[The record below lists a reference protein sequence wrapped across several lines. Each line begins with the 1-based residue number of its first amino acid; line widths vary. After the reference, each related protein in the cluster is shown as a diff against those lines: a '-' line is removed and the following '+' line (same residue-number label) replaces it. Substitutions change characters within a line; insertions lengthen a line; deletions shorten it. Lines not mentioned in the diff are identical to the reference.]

1 MKLISTDDHL
11 IEHPRVWLD
20 RLPRADLEHAP
31 RIVEVERAGSVPAES
46 WLYEGTLYPNMALN
60 AVAGK
65 PREEFGI
72 EPTRF
77 DEIRPGAYDPAA
89 RVEDMDIDGVQA
101 QLCFPTFP
109 KFCGTVFLRSKDHD
123 LGRRCVQAWNDYSI
137 EEWCGAAPDRLI
149 PIMLL
154 PLWDVEASVIEIER
168 CAARGVKA
176 ISFPEN
182 PAPLGLPS
190 FHTDHWDP
198 VFAAA
203 QDADL
208 PLCMHFGSSGRPP
221 ETSADAPKAVSI
233 SLYGLNSMATT
244 SDLLFS
250 NVFKKFDR
258 LKIALSE
265 GGIGWMPYMLER
277 IDYTWE
283 RHRFYTGI
291 DLHQRPSEL
300 FQRHFWGC
308 YIDDVF
314 GLKNRYDI
322 GVDRITWECDYP
334 HSDSQFPHSREHA
347 AEVLA
352 DVPDDE
358 AHRIVELNARE
369 LLGFTADLTEAV
381 SARVGAT

>member
-1 MKLISTDDHL
+1 MPLRDHMKLISTDDHV
-11 IEHPRVWLD
+11 IEHPRVFAD
-20 RLPRADLEHAP
+20 RLPVADLEAGP
-31 RIVEVERAGSVPAES
+31 RIVEVPRDGAPPTQA
-46 WLYEGTLYPNMALN
+46 WLYESELHHNTALN

-65 PREEFGI
+65 PREEFGV

-77 DEIRPGAYDPAA
+77 DEIRVGAYDPRA
-89 RVEDMDIDGVQA
+89 RVADMDIDGVQA

-109 KFCGTVFLRSKDHD
+109 RFSGTVFLRSQDKA
-123 LGRRCVQAWNDYSI
+123 LAARCIAAWNDFSI
-137 EEWCGAAPDRLI
+137 DEWCAAAPDRLI
-149 PIMLL
+149 PLILL
-154 PLWDVEASVIEIER
+154 PLWDVAASVAEIDR
-168 CAARGVKA
+168 CASKGAKA

-190 FHTDHWDP
+190 FHTTHWDP

-221 ETSADAPKAVSI
+221 ETAADAPKAVAI

-250 NVFKKFDR
+250 KVFQRFDR

-265 GGIGWMPYMLER
+265 GGIGWVPYMLER

-283 RHRFYTGI
+283 RHRYYTGI
-291 DLHQRPSEL
+291 DIDQRPSEL
-300 FQRHFWGC
+300 FRRHFWGC
-308 YIDDVF
+308 YIDDEF
-314 GLKNRYDI
+314 GLKNRYDV

-334 HSDSQFPHSREHA
+334 HSDSQFPHSRKHA
-347 AEVLA
+347 TESLR

-369 LLGFTADLTEAV
+369 LLNFTADLA
-381 SARVGAT
+381 

>member
-1 MKLISTDDHL
+1 VPLRDHMKLISTDDHV
-11 IEHPRVWLD
+11 IEHPGVWTD
-20 RLPRADLEHAP
+20 RLAGADLEQGP
-31 RIVEVERAGSVPAES
+31 RIVEVPREEGPPAQA
-46 WLYEGTLYPNMALN
+46 WLYEGELHYNTALN

-65 PREEFGI
+65 PREEFGV

-77 DEIRPGAYDPAA
+77 DEIRAGAYDPKA
-89 RVEDMDIDGVQA
+89 RVADMDLDGVQA

-109 KFCGTVFLRSKDHD
+109 RFSGTVFLRAKDKD
-123 LGRRCVQAWNDYSI
+123 LAGRCVSAWNDFSI
-137 EEWCGAAPDRLI
+137 DEWCAAAPDRLI
-149 PIMLL
+149 PLMLL
-154 PLWDVEASVIEIER
+154 PLWDVGASVAEIER
-168 CAARGVKA
+168 CAAGGAKA

-190 FHTDHWDP
+190 FHTPHWDP

-203 QDADL
+203 QEADL

-221 ETSADAPKAVSI
+221 ETSEDAPKAVAI

-250 NVFKKFDR
+250 KVFQRFDR

-265 GGIGWMPYMLER
+265 GGIGWVPYMLER

-283 RHRFYTGI
+283 RHRYYTGI
-291 DLHQRPSEL
+291 DIDQRPSEL
-300 FQRHFWGC
+300 FRRHFWGC
-308 YIDDVF
+308 YIDDEF
-314 GLKNRYDI
+314 GLKNRYDV
-322 GVDRITWECDYP
+322 GVDRITWESDYP
-334 HSDSQFPHSREHA
+334 HSDSQFPHSRKHA
-347 AEVLA
+347 AESLR

-369 LLGFTADLTEAV
+369 LLNFTA
-381 SARVGAT
+381 